1 MKIIYCIAPITKL
14 LTRFKE
20 YNVIKEL
27 HNAYVIKRD
36 DGSIDK
42 IDKSRFTIYL
52 EEMERLKLGRQKC
65 IESLKKQFYCRKN
78 NTCENQCPLC
88 TGGETKNK

>member
-1 MKIIYCIAPITKL
+1 MKTIYCIAPIQGL

-20 YNVIKEL
+20 YKVIKEL

-42 IDKSRFTIYL
+42 IDKSRLTINL
-52 EEMERLKLGRQKC
+52 KGMERLKLDREKF
-65 IESLKKQFYCRKN
+65 IKQFYCRKN

-88 TGGETKNK
+88 TGGENK